1 MNMKISI
8 KADPLAHLIFWP
20 TFAAGLFLDLW
31 SKDAVLEYLQAKSA
45 VSVSIINGFF
55 QIVSAFNDGAAF
67 GIAAGQIKFLVAISA
82 IALVVVLII
91 FLFGSQKNEFFYL
104 ALGFLAAGISGNFYD
119 RLFNDG
125 LVRDFI
131 DVYVGKYHWPAFNA
145 ADSLLCTAVGL
156 IILLSFTGL
165 LSQRLYH
172 RQK

>member
-1 MNMKISI
+1 MKISV

-31 SKDAVLEYLQAKSA
+31 SKDAVLNYLNANHID
-45 VSVSIINGFF
+45 SVPVINGFL
-55 QIVSAFNDGAAF
+55 QIVTALNDGAAF
-67 GIAAGQIKFLVAISA
+67 GIAAGQIKFLMVISTVALA
-82 IALVVVLII
+82 AVLII
-91 FLFGSQKNEFFYL
+91 FLFGSLKNEFFYL

-119 RLFNDG
+119 RLFNNG

-131 DVYVGKYHWPAFNA
+131 DVYIGKHHWPAFNA

-156 IILLSFTGL
+156 IILLSFTGR

>member
-1 MNMKISI
+1 MKISV

-31 SKDAVLEYLQAKSA
+31 SKNAVLDYLQAKHIG
-45 VSVSIINGFF
+45 SVSIIGGFL
-55 QIVSAFNDGAAF
+55 QIVPAVNDGAAF
-67 GIAAGQIKFLVAISA
+67 GIASGQIKFLMAVST
-82 IALVVVLII
+82 IALAAVLII

-119 RLFNDG
+119 RLFNNG

-131 DVYVGKYHWPAFNA
+131 DVFIGKYHWPAFNA

-165 LSQRLYH
+165 LSRRLYL

>member
-1 MNMKISI
+1 MKISI
-8 KADPLAHLIFWP
+8 KADIVANLIFWP
-20 TFAAGLFLDLW
+20 TYAAGLFLDLW
-31 SKDAVLEYLQAKSA
+31 SKDAVHNYLNVKS
-45 VSVSIINGFF
+45 VDSVSILNGFL
-55 QIVSAFNDGAAF
+55 QLVTALNDGAAF
-67 GIAAGQIKFLVAISA
+67 GIAAGQLKFLVAIST
-82 IALVVVLII
+82 IALIVVLIL
-91 FLFGSQKNEFFYL
+91 FLFGSPKNEFFYL

-119 RLFNDG
+119 RLFNNG

-131 DVYVGKYHWPAFNA
+131 DVYIGQRHWPAFNA